1 MYQAF
6 QLFIRLLTAHL
17 ISDFV
22 IQRDSWVD
30 ERDKYKLKSKW
41 LWIHGSLAGILA
53 YIFIGMWTVL
63 WLPLVIA
70 ISHIIIDIV
79 KSTKD
84 ENLYYF
90 TIDQV
95 AHLLIIST
103 VWFFLAPSAFGET
116 LQFLTEM
123 ISNTKVW
130 VIVSAYIF
138 VLWPAGVL
146 IKKTTNNWKTD
157 IENRSKGLEEA
168 GLWIGRLERFLV
180 LTFVILNQYGAIG
193 FLIAAK
199 SVFRFGEIT
208 KANNRK
214 EAEYMLIGTM
224 ISFSIAIIT
233 GIIVYRL

>member
-1 MYQAF
+1 M
-6 QLFIRLLTAHL
+6 LFR
-17 ISDFV
+17 S
-22 IQRDSWVD
+22 
-30 ERDKYKLKSKW
+30 
-41 LWIHGSLAGILA
+41 
-53 YIFIGMWTVL
+53 
-63 WLPLVIA
+63 
-70 ISHIIIDIV
+70 
-79 KSTKD
+79 
-84 ENLYYF
+84 YF